1 MNLNFSFEELMRMI
15 NSEASPKKDLPTAE
29 EQAAMQTRAREL
41 AEQFELDLFMVE
53 FAGFIAY
60 FRISPETT
68 IESSVYS
75 INCLSTLGDIMPYA
89 NYINLFR
96 AAEQRAEFMKTVP
109 MQELQMLRDPEL
121 VDDNGFEA
129 LLQNPTPTL
138 YEFLSAFH
146 PMKLLSYYFM
156 CFDSINAS
164 IYRTKAQ
171 AEDAIHE
178 IPSALAV
185 PTMQNY
191 QYVMSLKPFGNAY
204 MQPLASTDGL
214 KFSDG
219 RMYFIGNDIQ
229 PVSEV
234 QLQNMVTNEG
244 IDSID
249 LGMLRIFYSIILT
262 EFEKTNCT
270 EIHDVIT
277 LYIPDLA
284 ESMGLQRN
292 INKASIQ
299 RLIDT
304 VQSFHNIVGVMHGT
318 RNNKPSQ
325 SLYPVLNFEG
335 YDDKKNTISFS
346 SPYMNMVIKTVY
358 KLAIRKDKD
367 GEPKLSK
374 HGEPLRIATHSFLT
388 KASIVKE
395 RNKTAIENVLIIV
408 QLIEQCGNQ
417 EPHISALTMIERN
430 PLLEKRLQE
439 TKNKTT
445 LLKRIFETTWRIL
458 REQTYLTER
467 YQDIVLPDPNDLS
480 MIPSI
485 KNLDSIVFT
494 FPHKG
499 KK

>member
-1 MNLNFSFEELMRMI
+1 MKFYNDTILLEMPPDSEIEKIMRFLHSVADQLSLDQTEFE
-15 NSEASPKKDLPTAE
+15 
-29 EQAAMQTRAREL
+29 
-41 AEQFELDLFMVE
+41 V
-53 FAGFIAY
+53 AGFIGLMMSDPATIY
-60 FRISPETT
+60 DSPDYTLSCTSSMIIVRHFPDSVNMIRTPERRATLLKKIPYADLLKLRNHSPELMSD
-68 IESSVYS
+68 E
-75 INCLSTLGDIMPYA
+75 D
-89 NYINLFR
+89 
-96 AAEQRAEFMKTVP
+96 
-109 MQELQMLRDPEL
+109 
-121 VDDNGFEA
+121 FEK
-129 LLQNPTPTL
+129 LLQDPAPPMFR
-138 YEFLSAFH
+138 FLSAFM
-146 PMKLLSYYFM
+146 PVGLLEY
-156 CFDSINAS
+156 CQLHFDPAESGM
-164 IYRTKAQ
+164 YRTKAH
-171 AEDAIHE
+171 AIEAIHD
-178 IPSALAV
+178 IPTALAV

-234 QLQNMVTNEG
+234 ELQNMVTNEG

-262 EFEKTNCT
+262 EFEKTQCS
-270 EIHDVIT
+270 EIRDVVT

-292 INKASIQ
+292 INKAGIQ
-299 RLIDT
+299 RLIDN

-358 KLAIRKDKD
+358 KLAIRKNKD

-374 HGEPLRIATHSFLT
+374 RGEPLRIPTHSFMA

-430 PLLEKRLQE
+430 PLLEQRLMQS
-439 TKNKTT
+439 KNKTT
-445 LLKRIFETTWRIL
+445 LLKRTFETTWRIL

-467 YQDIVLPDPNDLS
+467 YQDIVLPDPDDPNV
-480 MIPSI
+480 IPTV
-485 KNLDSIVFT
+485 KNLETIVFT
-494 FPHKG
+494 FPHHG

>member
-1 MNLNFSFEELMRMI
+1 MMFESELR
-15 NSEASPKKDLPTAE
+15 LPTSLPTEEE
-29 EQAAMQTRAREL
+29 EQALVKHLRRF
-41 AEQFELDLFMVE
+41 AEQLKLDPVE
-53 FAGFIAY
+53 FEIAGFMAY
-60 FRISPETT
+60 IMTSVD
-68 IESSVYS
+68 ESYYDTDFILTCTSNMIYIRTYS
-75 INCLSTLGDIMPYA
+75 TFLTQIRT
-89 NYINLFR
+89 
-96 AAEQRAEFMKTVP
+96 AEGRAEF
-109 MQELQMLRDPEL
+109 LQSLSDSDADDIRSPQL
-121 VDDNGFEA
+121 VDDEKFAEIRQDPAPSMFHFLAPFHLGK
-129 LLQNPTPTL
+129 LM
-138 YEFLSAFH
+138 EFCRIHYGST
-146 PMKLLSYYFM
+146 
-156 CFDSINAS
+156 DSTG
-164 IYRTKAQ
+164 YRTKAQ
-171 AEDAIHE
+171 AENAVHE
-178 IPSALAV
+178 IPTALAV

-219 RMYFIGNDIQ
+219 RMYFIGNEIQ

-244 IDSID
+244 IESID

-262 EFEKTNCT
+262 EFEKTKCS
-270 EIHDVIT
+270 EIRDVIT
-277 LYIPDLA
+277 LYVPDLA

-292 INKASIQ
+292 INKTGIQ
-299 RLIDT
+299 RLIDN

-358 KLAIRKDKD
+358 KLAIRKNKD

-374 HGEPLRIATHSFLT
+374 RGEPVRIPTHSFLT
-388 KASIVKE
+388 KTSIVKE
-395 RNKTAIENVLIIV
+395 RNKTAVENVLIIV

-430 PLLEKRLQE
+430 PLLEQRMMQA
-439 TKNKTT
+439 KNKTT
-445 LLKRIFETTWRIL
+445 LLKRTFETTWRIL

-467 YQDIVLPDPNDLS
+467 YQDIVLPDPNDPA
-480 MIPSI
+480 MIPSV
-485 KNLDSIVFT
+485 KNLDTIVFT
-494 FPHKG
+494 FPHHG
-499 KK
+499 KKSGN